1 MMTYGGHVPG
11 VPPKNGTQTKYSLTK
26 TNSLIELKL
35 GDFVVKVLNDKH
47 TKIHVDRF
55 NISVIDRLIKIGMV
69 WGGFDAN
76 SALLFQRLAEYSS

>member
-1 MMTYGGHVPG
+1 MI
-11 VPPKNGTQTKYSLTK
+11 
-26 TNSLIELKL
+26 LI
-35 GDFVVKVLNDKH
+35 VKVLNDKH

-76 SALLFQRLAEYSS
+76 SALLFQRLAEYSSQSLQKEPQDNQ